1 MTKNNF
7 LLGLRLGKFTISFI
21 VSQTKA
27 KNENA

>member
-1 MTKNNF
+1 
-7 LLGLRLGKFTISFI
+7 LLGLRLGKFTSSFM

>member
-1 MTKNNF
+1 
-7 LLGLRLGKFTISFI
+7 LLGLRLGKFTSCFM

>member
-1 MTKNNF
+1 
-7 LLGLRLGKFTISFI
+7 LLGFRLGKFTSSFM

>member
-1 MTKNNF
+1 
-7 LLGLRLGKFTISFI
+7 LLGLRLGKFTSSFI